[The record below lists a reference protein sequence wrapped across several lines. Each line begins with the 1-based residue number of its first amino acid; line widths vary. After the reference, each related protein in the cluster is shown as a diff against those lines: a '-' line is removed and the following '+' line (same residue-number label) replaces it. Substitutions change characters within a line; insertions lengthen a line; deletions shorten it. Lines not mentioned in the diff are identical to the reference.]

1 LEQQQKKDDAL
12 DDVQIEYVVQPVDM
26 SALKNMDGM
35 SNLDENT
42 LQQFSDI
49 FKHFQTGKPE
59 EDDEVCQLLHLLIR
73 SMALII
79 NVFHQEFPVQDN
91 TVEQDKEE
99 NSDDEEKDDQPLSK
113 KKMKKIQRLT
123 VAELKQLVKKPETVE
138 VL

>member
-1 LEQQQKKDDAL
+1 MSAVAPVTNDILKENDTAANKKAQHKMRKRNKKKSKKQRQEEEAQRKAVSEFNVFRSRDLLDVHQKELEQQQSKDDAL

-59 EDDEVCQLLHLLIR
+59 EDDEVGG
-73 SMALII
+73 
-79 NVFHQEFPVQDN
+79 
-91 TVEQDKEE
+91 
-99 NSDDEEKDDQPLSK
+99 
-113 KKMKKIQRLT
+113 
-123 VAELKQLVKKPETVE
+123 
-138 VL
+138 